1 MARVV
6 SLYLPSWST
15 DRARRA
21 SGNAAPSADEPFALI
36 GRLGRRRVVLA
47 ADALALRSGARIGM
61 AVAQATALIPGLVLR
76 GADPSGDA
84 EALERLA
91 LWTLRR
97 YAPIANA
104 DPPDG
109 LVIDTTGADHL
120 HGGEAALLHDLVTRL
135 GAGSIAARA
144 AVADSWG
151 AAHAA
156 ARWLAQP
163 TAVVPPGESLEVLAS
178 LPVAALRL
186 SAEIVDGLRVLG
198 LERIGDLA
206 ARPRA
211 PLALRFGPEIGRRLD
226 QAFGRLAEPIRPV
239 RPPELVSA
247 TRAFAEPIGAAET
260 IARYIGK
267 LVLRVRADLETRG
280 LGARRLDLLCFR
292 VDAGVAAI
300 RVGTSAPTRDARHL
314 TRLLCDRIE
323 TLDPGFGIERM
334 TLTVSLAEPMSAR
347 QSVSTL
353 VAEPVPD
360 VSDLIDTLANR
371 LGAGLL
377 YRFAPVPS
385 DVPERAVARVGPLAP
400 RDGADWSDSW
410 PRPARLLR
418 APEPIET
425 VALLPDHPPET
436 FTWRGIRR
444 RVRRADGPERIFGE
458 WWARDAE
465 MAAVRDYFQVED
477 EAGERFWIY
486 RAGDGEDVAT
496 GSQRWFLHG
505 IFA

>member
-1 MARVV
+1 M
-6 SLYLPSWST
+6 
-15 DRARRA
+15 
-21 SGNAAPSADEPFALI
+21 
-36 GRLGRRRVVLA
+36 VLA
-47 ADALALRSGARIGM
+47 ADAPALRLGARVGM
-61 AVAQATALIPGLVLR
+61 AVAQATALIPGLALR
-76 GADPSGDA
+76 DADPDGDA
-84 EALERLA
+84 AALERLA
-91 LWTLRR
+91 LWASRR
-97 YAPIANA
+97 YAPIAGA

-120 HGGEAALLHDLVTRL
+120 RGGEAALLDDLVACL

-144 AVADSWG
+144 AVADTWG

-156 ARWLAQP
+156 ARRLARP
-163 TAVVPPGESLEVLAS
+163 TAVVPVGGSLGVLS
-178 LPVAALRL
+178 PLPVAALRL
-186 SAEIVDGLRVLG
+186 SPEIVDGLRVLG
-198 LERIGDLA
+198 LARIGDLA

-226 QAFGRLAEPIRPV
+226 QAFGRLAEPIHPARQ
-239 RPPELVSA
+239 PELVTA

-260 IARYIGK
+260 IARHIGE
-267 LVLRVRADLETRG
+267 LVLLVGADLETRG

-292 VDAGVAAI
+292 VDAGVAAL
-300 RVGTSAPTRDARHL
+300 RVGAGAPTRDARHL
-314 TRLLCDRIE
+314 TRLLRDRIE

-334 TLTVSLAEPMSAR
+334 TLTVALAELLPSR
-347 QSVSTL
+347 QSVSVL
-353 VAEPVPD
+353 VAEPAPD
-360 VSDLIDTLANR
+360 ISDLIDTLANR
-371 LGAGLL
+371 LGGGLIH
-377 YRFAPVPS
+377 RFAPVRS
-385 DVPERAVARVGPLAP
+385 DVPERAVARVDPLAP
-400 RDGADWSDSW
+400 DTGADWSDPW

-425 VALLPDHPPET
+425 LALLPDHPPET
-436 FTWRGIRR
+436 FTWRGVRR

-465 MAAVRDYFQVED
+465 RTAVRDYFQVED
-477 EAGERFWIY
+477 EAGARFWIY